1 MLDATPLLRLY
12 TSHRRRRLAAQRPA
26 LVQERELMALLAK
39 ARDTRFGRDHGFGA
53 NDSVAE
59 FQRRVPLRAYED
71 FWETYWRAG
80 FPTLTDVTWPGT
92 VPFFAVTSGTTTGAT
107 KFIPCTAEMNRSNSR
122 AAADLLAFHLANR
135 PVSRVLG
142 GLNFMLG
149 GSTDLTEQ
157 APGIRSGDLSGIAA
171 TRVPLWAKPWFFP
184 PPEIA
189 LIADWED
196 KVERLVRLTAD
207 ADVRSVAATPS
218 WLLIFIERLCT
229 HAGSGR
235 SLAEIWPNLELVV
248 HGGVNFAPYRHRFA
262 DLLEGS
268 HAELREGYAASE
280 GFIAVADRG
289 SGDGMRLM
297 LDTGLFMEF
306 VPTAELD
313 AAEPPRHWLATVET
327 GVEYAI
333 AVTTCAGLWAYL
345 IGDTVRFVDL
355 DPPRI
360 LVTGRTAYM
369 LSAFGEHLI
378 DAEIEDSIAA
388 AADEIAASVT
398 DYSAGAVFPARAG
411 DLGGHL
417 YIIEFDE
424 APPDDERLAAFQRT
438 LDAALS
444 ATNEDYEAHRVGG
457 YGMAAPRV
465 HAVPPG
471 TFAAW
476 MKSRGRLGGQNKVPR
491 IITDQELF
499 DGLKDFAGCPRDT
512 K

>member
-1 MLDATPLLRLY
+1 
-12 TSHRRRRLAAQRPA
+12 
-26 LVQERELMALLAK
+26 
-39 ARDTRFGRDHGFGA
+39 
-53 NDSVAE
+53 
-59 FQRRVPLRAYED
+59 
-71 FWETYWRAG
+71 
-80 FPTLTDVTWPGT
+80 
-92 VPFFAVTSGTTTGAT
+92 
-107 KFIPCTAEMNRSNSR
+107 
-122 AAADLLAFHLANR
+122 
-135 PVSRVLG
+135 
-142 GLNFMLG
+142 
-149 GSTDLTEQ
+149 
-157 APGIRSGDLSGIAA
+157 
-171 TRVPLWAKPWFFP
+171 
-184 PPEIA
+184 
-189 LIADWED
+189 
-196 KVERLVRLTAD
+196 
-207 ADVRSVAATPS
+207 VRSVAGTPS
-218 WLLIFIERLCT
+218 WLLIFVERLCT

-262 DLLEGS
+262 DLLKGS

-280 GFIAVADRG
+280 GFIAVADGG

-313 AAEPPRHWLATVET
+313 ATEPTRHWLATVEA

-411 DLGGHL
+411 ELGGHL
-417 YIIEFDE
+417 YIVEFDE

-444 ATNEDYEAHRVGG
+444 ATNEDYEAHRAGG
-457 YGMAAPRV
+457 YGLALPRV
-465 HAVPPG
+465 QAVPPG

-491 IITDQELF
+491 IITDQDLF